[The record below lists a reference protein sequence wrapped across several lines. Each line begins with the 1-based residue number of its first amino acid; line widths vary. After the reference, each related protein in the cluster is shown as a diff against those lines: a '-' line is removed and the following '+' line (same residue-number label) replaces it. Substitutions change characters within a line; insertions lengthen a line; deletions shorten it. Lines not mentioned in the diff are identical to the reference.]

1 MIPARRHIALALALA
16 LAAAPAAAQGR
27 FDGLWRGSPTADCT
41 QTGREGGALKIEG
54 DVFYGVDAK
63 CTMSRP
69 VDVRDMDAALYDMQ
83 CEGTGGDWSERAL
96 FMRAADGGLIML
108 WNGFAFKYDA
118 CPADPAAGAVTTSD
132 DVGVTGE

>member
-1 MIPARRHIALALALA
+1 MIRARACTVAVLM

-27 FDGLWRGSPTADCT
+27 FDGLWRGSPTTDCT
-41 QTGREGGALKIEG
+41 RTGRDGGALKIED
-54 DVFYGVDAK
+54 DVFYGVDAQ
-63 CTMSRP
+63 CVMSRP

-83 CEGTGGDWSERAL
+83 CEGSGGDWSERAL

-118 CPADPAAGAVTTSD
+118 CPADPVAGTVTRSD
-132 DVGVTGE
+132 DVGVTGD